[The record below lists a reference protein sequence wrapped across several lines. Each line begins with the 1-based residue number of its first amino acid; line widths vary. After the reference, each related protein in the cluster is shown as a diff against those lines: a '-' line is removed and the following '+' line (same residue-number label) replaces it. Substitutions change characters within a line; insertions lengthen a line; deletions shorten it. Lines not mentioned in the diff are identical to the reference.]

1 MNEIKKLAI
10 LWAPWRIKYIE
21 SPRVES
27 CIFCVSASENR
38 DRENLVIYRGAHSF
52 ILMNKYPYN
61 TGHLMVAPYRH
72 VKDLMYLTDEELLD
86 IMKSVK
92 MSIRVL
98 NEALRPEGF
107 NIGINMGRAAGAGV
121 EDHIHVHVVPRWIGD
136 TNFMPVLSHVKV
148 IPELLEAT
156 YDRLK
161 KVCQNSLEGS
171 THENRNFYEK

>member
-1 MNEIKKLAI
+1 MNEAKKLAI

-27 CIFCVSASENR
+27 CIFCVSSSEDR

-72 VKDLMYLTDEELLD
+72 VKDLISLREDELLD
-86 IMKSVK
+86 IMKSVN

-107 NIGINMGRAAGAGV
+107 NIGINMGRAAGAGI
-121 EDHIHVHVVPRWIGD
+121 EDHVHVHVVPRWIGD
-136 TNFMPVLSHVKV
+136 TNFMPILSNVKV
-148 IPELLEAT
+148 IPELLEST

-161 KVCQNSLEGS
+161 KALSALLEGPI
-171 THENRNFYEK
+171 HENRDFYKK